1 MRRTLRGFAVATAA
15 TVLITGLIAGSA
27 RLARAQSAE
36 KQGDLGGP
44 GVAAEPDAKAPI
56 DVNGCWSGTLDDVY
70 AGAGS
75 GDVDFVQ
82 SGKQLLPPADEDMMY
97 FIWNDGSYA
106 DGDGQGVAT
115 AKTFK
120 FTIKYP
126 TEKGC
131 VAHVHGKLE
140 GNDLVGV
147 YSFTK
152 VCARNNGFGKHKG
165 SFDLTYDPTGD
176 SCD

>member
-1 MRRTLRGFAVATAA
+1 MRRILRGFAVATTA

-36 KQGDLGGP
+36 KQGDLGGT
-44 GVAAEPDAKAPI
+44 GVVAEPDAKGPI
-56 DVNGCWSGTLDDVY
+56 NVNGCWSGSLDDVY
-70 AGAGS
+70 AGAGD
-75 GDVDFVQ
+75 GYIDFAQ
-82 SGKQLLPPADEDMMY
+82 SGKKLLSPTDAYMVY
-97 FIWNDGSYA
+97 FLWDGSYA
-106 DGDGQGVAT
+106 YGDGQGVAT

-126 TEKGC
+126 SEKGC
-131 VAHVHGKLE
+131 VEHVHGKLE
-140 GNDLVGV
+140 GGDLVGV

-165 SFDLTYDPTGD
+165 SFDFAFDPTGD